1 MIVRQEEQIFLLFFS
16 AILIEAD
23 KMEDQ
28 CHRKDTVIFHKYLSC
43 RNQGLMIRWKR
54 DRLHLRICPDID
66 KEWRRR

>member
-23 KMEDQ
+23 KMEGQ

-43 RNQGLMIRWKR
+43 RNQGLMIRWK
-54 DRLHLRICPDID
+54 
-66 KEWRRR
+66 